1 MKKPT
6 EAATHTRTPGSA
18 AKKTWCAPR
27 LRAFGSLAA
36 LTAKA
41 SFGGDRSAK
50 KG

>member
-1 MKKPT
+1 MKKPSDPT
-6 EAATHTRTPGSA
+6 THARSQAPS

-27 LRAFGSLAA
+27 LRAYGNLAA

-50 KG
+50 MG